1 MTRWWGNYL
10 GRTSMLTPP
19 QIKQLA
25 EMIKEEEI
33 DVSNKDEVNEYIY
46 LLLEDIAGFETAA
59 EEIQSKIVSDIKKC
73 LGY

>member
-1 MTRWWGNYL
+1 
-10 GRTSMLTPP
+10 MLTPP